1 VDAAQAGDPDMAE
14 LFARAGRLLG
24 RGLANHVNMQ
34 DPERIVVLAKSR
46 ELIDLVAAP
55 FFAALHEDT
64 LPVLRDGDRVTFKQM
79 DDSSY
84 ARGAAAMVL
93 EQLYQFR

>member
-1 VDAAQAGDPDMAE
+1 M
-14 LFARAGRLLG
+14 
-24 RGLANHVNMQ
+24 
-34 DPERIVVLAKSR
+34 
-46 ELIDLVAAP
+46 
-55 FFAALHEDT
+55 
-64 LPVLRDGDRVTFKQM
+64 LRDSGRVTFKQM